1 MKIYGLLSINWA
13 NNSISME
20 ILRFVYRA
28 NPRTI
33 PIYSGYITMFPNV
46 FHCHGS
52 LFENYRAYLKIK
64 WSIIKSSPSKWN
76 ELEAHHIFRQSQV
89 SYCRLYPINLHD
101 PMISRAKIPI
111 SLTSPSIL
119 KSHDISMN
127 SLKSWWNPMKSPWN
141 PHEIPMKS
149 PWIPWNP
156 HEIFIKPPW
165 NTHKIP
171 MKSPWNLPW
180 KPPSESL
187 IHINPRVLPSCHDFR
202 HLSGPD
208 QSAKRYRVWQSAASA
223 TGAGVELA
231 RAWLME
237 KGLRVFCVGKRCFLL
252 RWPGLVFFAPV
263 TSRCFL
269 RRFLGVFC
277 DGPGC
282 LLHCMATGVFCDGG
296 VFCAGKRCFLPR

>member
-127 SLKSWWNPMKSPWN
+127 SLKS
-141 PHEIPMKS
+141 
-149 PWIPWNP
+149 
-156 HEIFIKPPW
+156 
-165 NTHKIP
+165 
-171 MKSPWNLPW
+171 
-180 KPPSESL
+180 
-187 IHINPRVLPSCHDFR
+187 
-202 HLSGPD
+202 
-208 QSAKRYRVWQSAASA
+208 
-223 TGAGVELA
+223 
-231 RAWLME
+231 
-237 KGLRVFCVGKRCFLL
+237 
-252 RWPGLVFFAPV
+252 
-263 TSRCFL
+263 
-269 RRFLGVFC
+269 
-277 DGPGC
+277 
-282 LLHCMATGVFCDGG
+282 
-296 VFCAGKRCFLPR
+296 